1 MRPFAVVW
9 LLALLAFPVLVPGQ
23 VTCRPNIFGGQ
34 DCDGP
39 EGRSTSRPNIFGGYD
54 TEGPG
59 KARS

>member
-9 LLALLAFPVLVPGQ
+9 LLGLLAFPVPVPGQ

-39 EGRSTSRPNIFGGYD
+39 EGRSTSQ
-54 TEGPG
+54 
-59 KARS
+59 